1 MHVLTMPSWY
11 PRQADDLS
19 GSFFAEQVRILR
31 EAGERVAVLP
41 VSVAYG
47 RPSLLS
53 AHPDVYAHVV
63 GVDVPRLP
71 RLTLALLWAQASRVL
86 ARYVREN
93 GKPDLIHAHTLWPA
107 GFIAARA
114 ARKLGVPL
122 VITEHRPAMLER
134 CASPALA
141 ALSREVLGQ
150 AAAVSAVSEGFA
162 ARLAETFGLAR
173 ESVKTLPN
181 PLAEAFGAPLPD
193 SLPEHAGY
201 RFCHVSHL
209 TEVKRVPEMI
219 AAFLT
224 SGLADTCEFVIAGG
238 SPEKLARL
246 RAAYPVRERTLA
258 EVTEKVLPGVTLV
271 GPLPRTEVR
280 RLYLASDAFVLNSSS
295 ESFGIVLAEAL
306 SCGLD
311 VIASDTWGARQV
323 LSDGVGT
330 LVAQDEP
337 DALAQSLRD
346 VRKAGPPSRELRR
359 ERSEYARERFSQAS
373 YVANARALWRQA
385 LSAAER
391 TPRCLVVTTWYPSEN
406 NPRVG
411 SFVREDVRT
420 LGTFAKLIVVHC
432 DPAGSVSGWDRV
444 DGVPVLRLPLR
455 WRSPLSIISCLRQI
469 ARQARRADVVH
480 TMAFPAALLLRASR
494 PWQRRRVP
502 WLHTEHWSLIDRL
515 AEQKKR
521 QLPGSLVPVLA
532 GALIVAV
539 LRGAYVS
546 VTVSE
551 RLRTALRTLG
561 LKSRSEV
568 IGNYV
573 SRPASFPEARRPGAL
588 RVIGVGG
595 LVPGKNPLLVADVLG
610 ELAGSQPVELTWLG
624 EGPLAE
630 ELRARCTELGVP
642 LRLRGAVAKDEVSR
656 ELLRADIFFVPTRG
670 ETFFLSAAEALA
682 HGIPVLTSDRGA
694 QGEFLPEAA
703 ARMLPLDAPVSAWA
717 DALCG
722 LYARSRKMS
731 RREITE
737 TVRGFS
743 REALASRYRQLYRE
757 ALHGPAQKEG
767 KQ

>member
-31 EAGERVAVLP
+31 EAGERVAVIP

-47 RPSLLS
+47 RPALLS

-63 GVDVPRLP
+63 GTDVPRLP
-71 RLTLALLWAQASRVL
+71 RLTLALLWAQASQVL
-86 ARYVREN
+86 TRYVREN

-134 CASPALA
+134 CDSPALA

-150 AAAVSAVSEGFA
+150 AAAVSAVSDGFA
-162 ARLAETFGLAR
+162 ARLAETFGLAC

-193 SLPEHAGY
+193 SLPQHAGY

-219 AAFLT
+219 AAFLA
-224 SGLADTCEFVIAGG
+224 SGLAETCEFVIAGG

-258 EVTEKVLPGVTLV
+258 EVTEKLLPGVTLV
-271 GPLPRTEVR
+271 GPLPRAEVR

-337 DALAQSLRD
+337 DALAQSLRAA
-346 VRKAGPPSRELRR
+346 RKSGPPSRELRR
-359 ERSEYARERFSQAS
+359 ERSEYARERFSPAS
-373 YVANARALWRQA
+373 YVANARALWHQA
-385 LSAAER
+385 LSTAEQ
-391 TPRCLVVTTWYPSEN
+391 TPRCLVITTWYPSEN

-432 DPAGSVSGWDRV
+432 DPTGSVSGWDRV

-480 TMAFPAALLLRASR
+480 TMAFPAALLLRTSR

-521 QLPGSLVPVLA
+521 PLPGSLVYVLA

-546 VTVSE
+546 VAVSE

-573 SRPASFPEARRPGAL
+573 SRPASFPETRRPGAL

-610 ELAGSQPVELTWLG
+610 ALAGSQPVELTWLG

-630 ELRARCTELGVP
+630 ELRARCAELGVP

-656 ELLRADIFFVPTRG
+656 ELLRADLFFVPTRG

-682 HGIPVLTSDRGA
+682 HGIPVLTSDSGA
-694 QGEFLPEAA
+694 QREFLSDTA
-703 ARMLPLDAPVSAWA
+703 ARMLSLDAPVSAWA

-731 RREITE
+731 RREIAE

-757 ALHGPAQKEG
+757 ALHGPTQKEG